1 MYSTYYIHAIHDL
14 HLNSTLAPKKEGKK
28 ERKKRTKHHDR
39 NCKYDT
45 TPASDKNKILDMN
58 NKIA

>member
-1 MYSTYYIHAIHDL
+1 MYLLHIHAIHDL
-14 HLNSTLAPKKEGKK
+14 HLNSTLAPKKEVKK
-28 ERKKRTKHHDR
+28 ETEKNEQNNDR

-58 NKIA
+58 DEIT